1 MFLLLFMLNFLYAEP
16 MTIVVEDHKEIDVY
30 VTPIKIINYSEA
42 TDDHINNL
50 APYYYT
56 ESYWRNAKV
65 INERGTYDPITMH
78 TSVRSLNKNTVE
90 YVYNNCNYLLN
101 ARKCSNQNNH
111 FLLETTVTIDDY
123 ELVVNMVLY
132 NPNMTIAS
140 MGSKS
145 VRSDVNWIKQQQTN
159 VRIRGNEIVIEQL
172 PEQKPLEWIVY
183 SHLFDNYI
191 RQAAHGLW
199 LGVKIQ

>member
-1 MFLLLFMLNFLYAEP
+1 MFFLLWISHFLFAEP
-16 MTIVVEDHKEIDVY
+16 MTIVVEENKEIDVY
-30 VTPIKIINYSEA
+30 VTPIKVTNYSDE
-42 TDDHINNL
+42 TDDHINSL
-50 APYYYT
+50 SPYYYT

-65 INERGTYDPITMH
+65 INERGTYDPVTMH
-78 TSVRSLNKNTVE
+78 TNIRALNKNTIS
-90 YVYNNCNYLLN
+90 YVYDNCNYLLN
-101 ARKCSNQNNH
+101 ARKCANQNNH

-140 MGSKS
+140 VGTKS

-172 PEQKPLEWIVY
+172 PEQKPLEWIIY
-183 SHLFDNYI
+183 SHLLDSYI

-199 LGVKIQ
+199 VGVKIQ